1 MQEQKEHMV
10 YLEDWDRQRLS
21 ELWVPDDGLQVER
34 LRYPRTTQ
42 KQWSAKFPECTE
54 VDPISCT
61 PLPLE
66 FFFTWAQLAKL
77 GCACVDTHSTG
88 YRFGFFETDL

>member
-1 MQEQKEHMV
+1 MTV
-10 YLEDWDRQRLS
+10 S
-21 ELWVPDDGLQVER
+21 GLQVER
-34 LRYPRTTQ
+34 LRYPRTNQ
-42 KQWSAKFPECTE
+42 KKWSAKFPECTE

-61 PLPLE
+61 PLSLE